1 MLLETRMRPSYFALL
16 AIGSLALGSGC
27 FHSTR
32 ADFDLTGTEGTLLF
46 ESERD
51 WAAMVVG
58 DRYRIL
64 NNVWNK
70 QATTGRYRQKIFV
83 KESNGQPIF
92 GWVWKWWSSPSV
104 VSYPELQVGYSPWN
118 GEAAPD
124 SGFPFRAGSKKLVVD
139 YDIAINASGSWDM
152 AFDLWTVSALPPAKG
167 RITHEVMIWLAENRL
182 GPAGA
187 LIGNATIAG
196 HQFRVFLEQ
205 THGDASG
212 TYSNTWTIVSLLAD
226 KPILH
231 GPLDIGAIISYL
243 VQSRLLDGSLYVA
256 CLELGN
262 EVSYGSGKT
271 EIRNFAVRVE

>member
-1 MLLETRMRPSYFALL
+1 MLLETHMRRCFHFALL
-16 AIGSLALGSGC
+16 AISSLALGSGC
-27 FHSTR
+27 HSTR
-32 ADFDLTGTEGTLLF
+32 ANFDLTGTEGSLLF

-51 WAAMVVG
+51 WAATVIG
-58 DRYRIL
+58 DHYRIV

-92 GWVWKWWSSPSV
+92 GCVWKWWSSPSV

-118 GEAAPD
+118 GETGPN

-139 YDIAINASGSWDM
+139 YDIAMDASGSYDM
-152 AFDLWTVSALPPAKG
+152 AFDLWTVSSLPPARG
-167 RITHEVMIWLAENRL
+167 SITHELMIWLAENRL
-182 GPAGA
+182 GPAGT
-187 LIGNATIAG
+187 LTTTATIAG
-196 HQFRVFLEQ
+196 HQFRVFVEQ

-212 TYSNTWTIVSLLAD
+212 AYSNTWTIVSLLPD

-243 VQSRLLDGSLYVA
+243 VQNRLLDSNLYIAV
-256 CLELGN
+256 LELGN

-271 EIRNFAVRVE
+271 EIRNYAVHVE